1 MPTQSPAYWFV
12 VPAAGAG
19 SRMQSAIPKQYLPLS
34 NKTILDQ
41 TLSRLL
47 SVANIAGIILALSA
61 DDEYFSQSV
70 YVSHPKI
77 YRVVGGQERSD
88 SVLAALEFLED
99 KITSDDWVLVH
110 DAARPCISL
119 ESIDQ
124 LIKSLC
130 DDPVGG
136 ILAIPVAD
144 TLKRCNP
151 QQEIIET
158 LDRSSLWQAQTPQ
171 MFRYGVLYA
180 SLKKANANQQLVTDE
195 ASAIELAGLSAK
207 ILAGRTDNIKVT
219 RPTDLDL
226 AEFILQKQNRSGHS

>member
-1 MPTQSPAYWFV
+1 MSIQPSAYWFV

-19 SRMQSAIPKQYLPLS
+19 SRMQSELPKQYLSLA

-47 SVANIAGIILALSA
+47 SVANVAGIVLALSA
-61 DDEYFSQSV
+61 DDQHFSESL
-70 YVSHPKI
+70 YSSHPKI

-88 SVLAALEFLED
+88 SVLAALEFLEN

-110 DAARPCISL
+110 DAARPCVSL

-124 LIKSLC
+124 LINALH

-144 TLKRCNP
+144 TVKRANQH
-151 QQEIIET
+151 QQIIET

-171 MFRYGVLYA
+171 MFRYGVLYGA
-180 SLKKANANQQLVTDE
+180 LKKARANQQTVTDE

-207 ILAGRTDNIKVT
+207 ILTGRTDNIKIT

-226 AEFILQKQNRSGHS
+226 AGFILQKQNNSGY

>member
-1 MPTQSPAYWFV
+1 MSTQSPAYWFV

-19 SRMQSAIPKQYLPLS
+19 SRMQAAIPKQYLSLS

-47 SVANIAGIILALSA
+47 SVANVAGIVLALSV

-70 YVSHPKI
+70 FSSHPKI
-77 YRVVGGQERSD
+77 HRVAGGQERSD
-88 SVLAALEFLED
+88 SVLAALEFLEN
-99 KITSDDWVLVH
+99 KITTDDWVLVH

-124 LIKSLC
+124 LIKFLI

-171 MFRYGVLYA
+171 MFRYGILFA
-180 SLKKANANQQLVTDE
+180 SLKTARANQQTVTDE

-207 ILAGRTDNIKVT
+207 ILTGKTDNIKIT

-226 AEFILQKQNRSGHS
+226 AEFILQKQNRSGH